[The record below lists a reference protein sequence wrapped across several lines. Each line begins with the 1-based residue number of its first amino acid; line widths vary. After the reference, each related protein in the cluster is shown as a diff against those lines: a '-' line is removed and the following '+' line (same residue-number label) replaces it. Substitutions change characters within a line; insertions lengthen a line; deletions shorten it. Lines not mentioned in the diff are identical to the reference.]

1 MPLGGF
7 LCWVRYPFVRR
18 LCLITKET
26 EHRSYFNTVIYHSRY
41 FWRPTNNNKRTL
53 FFITCLCHITAKL
66 HSIKLLLQLTMLYTF
81 QCPLPSLQQWQHL
94 WKDDLKPSFK
104 CHSFLLFYQYY
115 LEKTVTFS
123 SSGTFNLAFKSPKI
137 KNLIPKE
144 NTKNIFFTRFFETI
158 ERCRKRPSLN

>member
-41 FWRPTNNNKRTL
+41 FWRPTNNNERTL
-53 FFITCLCHITAKL
+53 FFITFLCHITAKL
-66 HSIKLLLQLTMLYTF
+66 YSIKLLLQLTMLYTF

-104 CHSFLLFYQYY
+104 CHPFLFSDCSIYIILRRRWHFLH
-115 LEKTVTFS
+115 LEHLILRS
-123 SSGTFNLAFKSPKI
+123 NLQK
-137 KNLIPKE
+137 
-144 NTKNIFFTRFFETI
+144 
-158 ERCRKRPSLN
+158 